1 MARTEDRSL
10 VSRSDKNSLTAYR
23 HLVELQKQMVEL
35 VKQNERSKQAC
46 EALRQ
51 QIALE
56 AAALAARPRW
66 QHHLKGLGRNLI
78 RNWEKRI

>member
-1 MARTEDRSL
+1 MSM
-10 VSRSDKNSLTAYR
+10 SDKDSLAAYR

-35 VKQNERSKQAC
+35 VKQNERSKQEC
-46 EALRQ
+46 DALREK
-51 QIALE
+51 IALE

-78 RNWEKRI
+78 RNWDKRI